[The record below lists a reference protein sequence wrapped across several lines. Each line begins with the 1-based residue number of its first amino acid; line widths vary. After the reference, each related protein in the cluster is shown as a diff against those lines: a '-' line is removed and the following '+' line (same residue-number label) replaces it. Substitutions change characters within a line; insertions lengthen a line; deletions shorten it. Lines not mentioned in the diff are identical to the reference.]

1 MDKLKRIMISGKTY
15 PMKCDLNVLEALQ
28 EEFGSVNEF
37 ERQLLGIRFKK
48 DEEGKQLYTKDG
60 DPQMYIVEPSIK
72 AIKTALPLMINEGLA
87 IEAARKGAVAEQVE
101 ELDIIAGCDISF
113 ELLSRMIHEEYKK
126 CFVTKK

>member
-1 MDKLKRIMISGKTY
+1 MEKLKRIMIAKKTY

-37 ERQLLGIRFKK
+37 ERLLLGIRMKK
-48 DEEGKQLYTKDG
+48 DEEGRQLYTKDG
-60 DPQMYIVEPSIK
+60 EPQIYIVEPSIK
-72 AIKTALPLMINEGLA
+72 AIKAALPLMINEGLA
-87 IEAARKGAVAEQVE
+87 IEAAEKGGVAEHVE
-101 ELDIIAGCDISF
+101 ELDVIAGCDISF

>member
-1 MDKLKRIMISGKTY
+1 MEKLKRIMIAKKTY

-37 ERQLLGIRFKK
+37 ERLLLGIRMKK
-48 DEEGKQLYTKDG
+48 DEEGRQLYTKDG
-60 DPQMYIVEPSIK
+60 EPQIYIVEPSIK
-72 AIKTALPLMINEGLA
+72 AIKAALPLMINEGLA
-87 IEAARKGAVAEQVE
+87 IEAAEKGGVAERVE
-101 ELDIIAGCDISF
+101 DLDVIAGCDISF

>member
-1 MDKLKRIMISGKTY
+1 MEKLKRIMIAKKTY

-37 ERQLLGIRFKK
+37 ERLLLGIRMKK
-48 DEEGKQLYTKDG
+48 DEEGRQLYTKDG
-60 DPQMYIVEPSIK
+60 EPQIYIVEPSIK
-72 AIKTALPLMINEGLA
+72 AIKAALPLMINEGLA
-87 IEAARKGAVAEQVE
+87 IEAAEKGGVAEHVE
-101 ELDIIAGCDISF
+101 DLDVIAGCDISF

>member
-1 MDKLKRIMISGKTY
+1 MEKLKRIMIAKKTY

-37 ERQLLGIRFKK
+37 ERLLLGIRMQK
-48 DEEGKQLYTKDG
+48 DEEGRQLYTKDG
-60 DPQMYIVEPSIK
+60 EPQIYIVEPSIK
-72 AIKTALPLMINEGLA
+72 AIKVALPLMINEGLA
-87 IEAARKGAVAEQVE
+87 IEAAEKGGVAEHVE
-101 ELDIIAGCDISF
+101 ELDVIAGCDISF